1 MLELFDVSYEELRT
15 TRASELYRLRKQT
28 FSDRLGWDVVCSQ
41 GMESLRWTDIK
52 AMPAGRQ

>member
-41 GMESLRWTDIK
+41 GMESLRRADIK
-52 AMPAGRQ
+52 VMPAGRQ